1 MKLTQDVIEKL
12 KNSIDNVPLVIIEDG
27 FIKIIDP
34 NKTER

>member
-1 MKLTQDVIEKL
+1 MKLTQDTINKL

-34 NKTER
+34 NKQER